1 VIVLH
6 AAVDTA
12 GEPTRKRR
20 FAYCSDP
27 PSVSTSFIQ
36 AFNSS
41 KRCCNK
47 SRSAESLSNRQT
59 IAQVVKK

>member
-6 AAVDTA
+6 TAADTA
-12 GEPTRKRR
+12 GGPERR
-20 FAYCSDP
+20 FAFCSDP
-27 PSVSTSFIQ
+27 PSVSASFIQ

-41 KRCCNK
+41 KRYCNK

-59 IAQVVKK
+59 IAQEVKK